1 LLKEV
6 EDLLVKKRR
15 MELDFYM
22 LRTVL
27 ISMLDRRVQ
36 IKNEEECYSKPM
48 RNKVRSEEEKETR
61 EEVSL
66 NDFPKLV
73 EDFYKESEHH
83 LKALD
88 AVGSANDQFLTSLEM
103 FLGAIPPAK
112 KDKKEKH
119 QKFRRT
125 AQALKKLA
133 KTEALARIQLSE
145 MKNDILRDLLEL
157 QSVFKLTI
165 KREWSANEENTY
177 SRLSK
182 ALLPTMDPDTGNRIE
197 ELDS

>member
-1 LLKEV
+1 
-6 EDLLVKKRR
+6 

-73 EDFYKESEHH
+73 EDFYKVRVASSQT
-83 LKALD
+83 LFIDL
-88 AVGSANDQFLTSLEM
+88 
-103 FLGAIPPAK
+103 I
-112 KDKKEKH
+112 
-119 QKFRRT
+119 
-125 AQALKKLA
+125 
-133 KTEALARIQLSE
+133 LSC
-145 MKNDILRDLLEL
+145 
-157 QSVFKLTI
+157 
-165 KREWSANEENTY
+165 
-177 SRLSK
+177 
-182 ALLPTMDPDTGNRIE
+182 
-197 ELDS
+197 

>member
-1 LLKEV
+1 
-6 EDLLVKKRR
+6 
-15 MELDFYM
+15 
-22 LRTVL
+22 
-27 ISMLDRRVQ
+27 
-36 IKNEEECYSKPM
+36 
-48 RNKVRSEEEKETR
+48 
-61 EEVSL
+61 
-66 NDFPKLV
+66 
-73 EDFYKESEHH
+73 
-83 LKALD
+83 
-88 AVGSANDQFLTSLEM
+88 M

-133 KTEALARIQLSE
+133 KTEALARFILPLRTGALFFRTLRLIKHLHSIQLSE

-182 ALLPTMDPDTGNRIE
+182 VSLSSHSVIWLICFLCQALLPTMDPDTGNRIE